1 MAQGVRK
8 SSGDDDWKGQ
18 ENSPTEDEVEDEEI
32 VLNYDEE
39 SEDENP
45 SSSENTHRGQPKD
58 GRRSQRS
65 YDFKFPFKTP
75 QSSERSVA
83 SAGSKRSSKSDD
95 EKKEVQA
102 RRKRF

>member
-1 MAQGVRK
+1 MARGVRK
-8 SSGDDDWKGQ
+8 SSDDDDWKGRV
-18 ENSPTEDEVEDEEI
+18 NSPSEDEEEDDEI
-32 VLNYDEE
+32 VLNYDEV

-45 SSSENTHRGQPKD
+45 SSYENTHRGQPKD

-65 YDFKFPFKTP
+65 YEFKFPFKTP

-95 EKKEVQA
+95 EKKKVQE
-102 RRKRF
+102 RSKRF